1 MSNKNASEDLSRW
14 DKIGWDEM
22 RAFIS
27 PRVWLYCCWKKL
39 YFSLLTDY
47 DYDATIIISAA
58 LINHNMFSKYLK
70 TTKALT

>member
-27 PRVWLYCCWKKL
+27 PRVSFNVCDC
-39 YFSLLTDY
+39 T
-47 DYDATIIISAA
+47 AA
-58 LINHNMFSKYLK
+58 EGNSTFHY
-70 TTKALT
+70 